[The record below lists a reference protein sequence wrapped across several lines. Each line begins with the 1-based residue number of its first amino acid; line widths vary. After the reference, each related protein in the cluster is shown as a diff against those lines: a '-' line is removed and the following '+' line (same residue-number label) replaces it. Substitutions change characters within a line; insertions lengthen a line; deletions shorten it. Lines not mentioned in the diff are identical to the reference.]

1 MRRAVLLLLAAGTI
15 IQFGAAFAISLF
27 DRLGPGGMVFLRLAF
42 AAVALLVIFRPA
54 ISSRSPRD
62 LRVVGLFGLVLGAMN
77 WSFYEALDRIPLGTT
92 VTLEF
97 VGPLGVAVWGSRR
110 PRDLVWVALAAAA
123 VILLAEPF
131 SGGGDLDPV
140 GVGLAFV
147 AGGCWAAYILLSAR
161 VGRDWPAASGLA
173 IAMAVAALVA
183 LPAGVAQ
190 GGGALLEPELLA
202 AGLLVAFA
210 CSVIP
215 YSLEMEALRT
225 LPEGVFGVMM
235 SLEPAIAAFA
245 GFLVLGQGLRPA
257 DAVAIGLV
265 VVASAGAAATVRS
278 RQPAAVLAPP

>member
-1 MRRAVLLLLAAGTI
+1 VRRAVLLLLAAGTI